1 MRNHGFTELKATQL
15 MLISFS
21 GLGIGLALGG
31 TISDWAYKWKR
42 SGRVWVMI
50 LMAALAPVFLIA
62 ALSLPFRLIW
72 FVPLMI
78 AANFFIIGGGP
89 ALTTLSL
96 EANLPEHRGT
106 ISALLSIGTSIAL
119 GLAWYLPPLIAAALG
134 GRYHHALILTA
145 AAYLPLIVTYL
156 LMKSH
161 IEEDLDRVKSILSER
176 ARQIQNSPEKTGVK
190 EGET

>member
-1 MRNHGFTELKATQL
+1 MATQW

-31 TISDWAYKWKR
+31 TLSDQACKWKR

-78 AANFFIIGGGP
+78 VANFFIIGGGP

-119 GLAWYLPPLIAAALG
+119 GLAWYIPPLIAAALG
-134 GRYHHALILTA
+134 GRYHYALIMTA
-145 AAYLPLIVTYL
+145 VAYLPLIVTYL
-156 LMKSH
+156 LINARLEK
-161 IEEDLDRVKSILSER
+161 DLDRVSRILGER
-176 ARQIQNSPEKTGVK
+176 AKQIQSHVR
-190 EGET
+190 EGLAE